1 MATFT
6 PEQVLALVGAR
17 LDDDALVRA
26 ARRDDDGGS
35 DGGNGGPGPDE
46 DPTPTRSDIPE
57 PILAAAKALSE
68 ESGCTVTCTQV
79 ADGPIMCKIYD
90 CPQPPDLADPD
101 RSELEEVLLRRLVEE
116 AGKASRAIRIQRDRD
131 PRKPNEPVERI
142 DRKLALQEAAAA

>member
-1 MATFT
+1 LSEHSSTLKLLIAEKGREGSRMATFT
-6 PEQVLALVGAR
+6 PEQVLALVGAAR

-68 ESGCTVTCTQV
+68 DSGCTVTCTQV

-90 CPQPPDLADPD
+90 CPEPVDPADPD

-116 AGKASRAIRIQRDRD
+116 AGKGQSTD
-131 PRKPNEPVERI
+131 PDP
-142 DRKLALQEAAAA
+142 A